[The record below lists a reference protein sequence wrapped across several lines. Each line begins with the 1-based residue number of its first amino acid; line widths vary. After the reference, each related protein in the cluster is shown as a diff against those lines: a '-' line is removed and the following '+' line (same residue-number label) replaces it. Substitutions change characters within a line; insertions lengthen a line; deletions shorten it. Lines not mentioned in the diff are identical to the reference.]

1 MKLIETG
8 IQDLFVIEPDVF
20 SDERGYFFE
29 SFSLTKFLKHH
40 LNYNFVQDNEAKSV
54 FGVIRGLHY
63 QTNEKA
69 QSKLVRVIQGS
80 VKDVVVD
87 IRPHSNTYGKIFSIE
102 LTETNK
108 LQLLIPKGFAHG
120 YSVLSDTSIF
130 SYKCDEFYSKE
141 NEGGIYLL
149 DPQLNID
156 WEVPIDKAIMSEK
169 DKLWPHFGLHKM

>member
-8 IQDLFVIEPDVF
+8 IQDLFVIEPEVF

-69 QSKLVRVIQGS
+69 QSKML
-80 VKDVVVD
+80 
-87 IRPHSNTYGKIFSIE
+87 
-102 LTETNK
+102 
-108 LQLLIPKGFAHG
+108 
-120 YSVLSDTSIF
+120 
-130 SYKCDEFYSKE
+130 
-141 NEGGIYLL
+141 
-149 DPQLNID
+149 
-156 WEVPIDKAIMSEK
+156 
-169 DKLWPHFGLHKM
+169 